1 MENDYGVDFED
12 STSVWDYLVNYDY
25 FTDDELRLVQAINGY
40 SLNTLNDCIYV
51 RYGYHSLEQLLESEE
66 QSV

>member
-25 FTDDELRLVQAINGY
+25 FTDDELRLVQAITGY

-51 RYGYHSLEQLLESEE
+51 RYGYHNLEQLLESEE